1 MAHLWYRAGHGRG
14 VFWLVACRA
23 GRGETGVL
31 ERSEVWFLVFSKQR
45 ACKESGREARYDVDG
60 AAVDKGKVETA
71 TGMGMVTVMVAQ
83 QDRRSQ
89 VVVVGNR

>member
-1 MAHLWYRAGHGRG
+1 MSFGWLRVVPDVGRRE
-14 VFWLVACRA
+14 W
-23 GRGETGVL
+23 L
-31 ERSEVWFLVFSKQR
+31 ERSEVWFLVLSKQR
-45 ACKESGREARYDVDG
+45 TCKESGREARYDVDG